1 MVESGKN
8 IGMIA
13 GASVIFLGLIVMFIQ
28 PLYYRYN
35 ARQEGMSGGRSRN
48 NRLKNIKNTRRNY

>member
-1 MVESGKN
+1 MAESARN

-13 GASVIFLGLIVMFIQ
+13 GASVIVLGLMAMYIQ
-28 PLYYRYN
+28 PLYYKYN
-35 ARQEGMSGGRSRN
+35 ARQDRIEGGRSRN